1 MTRLNEEESCLPVRG
16 AGNEAERFSL
26 TSTGTPLDAVDAAA
40 VILGCLLLAKMRLPG
55 EGSSSWSK
63 VDESIRERSCLLTAT
78 DWAVS
83 LAEIYKTSELE
94 RKCNGLF
101 SVLC

>member
-16 AGNEAERFSL
+16 AGNEAERFSS
-26 TSTGTPLDAVDAAA
+26 TSAGIHLDAVDLAE
-40 VILGCLLLAKMRLPG
+40 VVLGCLLLAKMRLPG

-78 DWAVS
+78 EDWAVS
-83 LAEIYKTSELE
+83 LAEIYK
-94 RKCNGLF
+94 N
-101 SVLC
+101 